1 MIPVSIAVSIVLLQ
15 NLETIFAVI
24 WLCAISPYL
33 VTGYGNSPGA
43 DDLADRAKRRNLSG
57 ASRTSIYGGFHDCN
71 AIGAM
76 QAVVIAYYGKASEN
90 LDAATNGLFGD
101 GSS

>member
-1 MIPVSIAVSIVLLQ
+1 MSLVLISSPV
-15 NLETIFAVI
+15 T
-24 WLCAISPYL
+24 AIRRER
-33 VTGYGNSPGA
+33 T
-43 DDLADRAKRRNLSG
+43 DLADRAKRRNLSG

-90 LDAATNGLFGD
+90 LDAATDGLFGD